1 MKSFE
6 SKELTVADLKR
17 IVQEQFGSLTESDI
31 DLLKKG
37 APNLVLCVKVGYGP
51 RFLTTA
57 AKLDADVE
65 SNIEYY
71 RNYKI
76 DQCVKDVFIPA
87 SDLDLL
93 KKVLGL

>member
-1 MKSFE
+1 M
-6 SKELTVADLKR
+6 TIADLKR

-51 RFLTTA
+51 RFVTTA

-65 SNIEYY
+65 SNIEFY
-71 RNYKI
+71 RNQKI
-76 DQCVKDVFIPA
+76 DQYVRDVFIPA
-87 SDLDLL
+87 PDVAILNE
-93 KKVLGL
+93 VLGW